1 MKKLII
7 IIAAFAMLA
16 GCASTSQLKQ
26 LQAENAALRQNNTN
40 YAGNINTLEL
50 NIAQLKKNL
59 ADLNEQIAVLNTE
72 KSSLAKLSAEQ
83 QTKLN
88 QNQVVIQVTQERLE
102 RYEKLLVLE
111 RAKVED
117 LKAKSEQVPN
127 NATNTSN

>member
-1 MKKLII
+1 
-7 IIAAFAMLA
+7 MLA

-50 NIAQLKKNL
+50 NIVQLKKNIS
-59 ADLNEQIAVLNTE
+59 DLNEQLAVLNTE
-72 KSSLAKLSAEQ
+72 KTSLAKLSAEQ

-102 RYEKLLVLE
+102 RLEKLLVIE
-111 RAKVED
+111 RAKAED
-117 LKAKSEQVPN
+117 LKAKLDQAPN
-127 NATNTSN
+127 SATNSSN